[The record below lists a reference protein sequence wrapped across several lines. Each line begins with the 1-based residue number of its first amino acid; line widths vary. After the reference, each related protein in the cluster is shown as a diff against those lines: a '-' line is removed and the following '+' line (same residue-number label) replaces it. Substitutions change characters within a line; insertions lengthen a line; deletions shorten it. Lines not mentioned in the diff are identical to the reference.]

1 MQDSV
6 FTKIIKGEIPCHKVY
21 EDELTF
27 VFLDNNPLTPGH
39 CLVVP
44 KKQVDSLWELDD
56 QLYQHVMEVVKKV
69 AMRQQEVLNPK
80 RVGMSLEGFAVPHA
94 HVHVFPLNKGLESTT
109 INHANKGPHEPDYLA
124 LEQMAK
130 KLEIDEI
137 S

>member
-1 MQDSV
+1 MEDSI
-6 FTKIIKGEIPCHKVY
+6 FTKSIKGEIPCHKVY
-21 EDELTF
+21 EDDLTF

-44 KKQVDSLWELDD
+44 KKQVDSLWELDNK
-56 QLYQHVMEVVKKV
+56 LYQYVMEVVRNV

-109 INHANKGPHEPDYLA
+109 IDHINKVQPQPTPD
-124 LEQMAK
+124 EMVEIAK
-130 KLEIDEI
+130 KLAF
-137 S
+137 